1 MISILYLSSSR
12 LDWLVI
18 LFCHEVESEPSSR
31 TSNSTDHSALHTS
44 RSEGKKREAN
54 IANQYGLTLVSDYLI
69 LKNIVALVDIY
80 QSELLFILLCISLL

>member
-1 MISILYLSSSR
+1 MKLKVNHLVEPVTVQTTR
-12 LDWLVI
+12 LCTHQD
-18 LFCHEVESEPSSR
+18 PK
-31 TSNSTDHSALHTS
+31 
-44 RSEGKKREAN
+44 GKKREAN

>member
-1 MISILYLSSSR
+1 M

-31 TSNSTDHSALHTS
+31 TMSNSTDHSARHTS
-44 RSEGKKREAN
+44 RSEGKKREAK
-54 IANQYGLTLVSDYLI
+54 IANQYGLTLVSEYLI
-69 LKNIVALVDIY
+69 LKNIVALIDIC